1 MKFYVDEF
9 DRLAMTLEDYEM
21 LSNEQKQKLDRNYWR
36 FGGYILGH
44 FYFREMT
51 PEEKA
56 LFVGEEMVV

>member
-1 MKFYVDEF
+1 MKV
-9 DRLAMTLEDYEM
+9 EDYDV
-21 LSNEQKQKLDRNYWR
+21 LSNEQKQELDRNYWR